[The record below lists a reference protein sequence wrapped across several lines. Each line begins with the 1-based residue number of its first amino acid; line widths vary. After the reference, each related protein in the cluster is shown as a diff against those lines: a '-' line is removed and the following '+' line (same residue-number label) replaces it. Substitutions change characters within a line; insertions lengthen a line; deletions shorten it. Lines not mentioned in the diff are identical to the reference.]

1 MIQRIIPKLPMR
13 NKSETKNFY
22 INQLGFVELENSDFE
37 YYLMVEKDNF
47 EIHFFE
53 FKDLNPL
60 ENYGQIYIR
69 TENIEELYKFI
80 KSKNIKTTVL
90 ELKLWKQKEFS
101 ILDPNHNLVTF
112 GQSVEIKKS
121 TM

>member
-22 INQLGFVELENSDFE
+22 IDQLGFVELENSDFE

-90 ELKLWKQKEFS
+90 ELKPWKQKEFS

-121 TM
+121 IM

>member
-22 INQLGFVELENSDFE
+22 IDQLGFVELENSDFE
-37 YYLMVEKDNF
+37 YYLMIEKDNF

-80 KSKNIKTTVL
+80 KSRNIKTTVL
-90 ELKLWKQKEFS
+90 ELKPWKQKEFS

-121 TM
+121 IM

>member
-80 KSKNIKTTVL
+80 KSRNIKTTVL
-90 ELKLWKQKEFS
+90 ELKPWKQKEFS

>member
-22 INQLGFVELENSDFE
+22 IDQLGFVELENSDFE
-37 YYLMVEKDNF
+37 YYLMIEKDNF

-80 KSKNIKTTVL
+80 KSRNIKTTVL
-90 ELKLWKQKEFS
+90 ELKPWKQK
-101 ILDPNHNLVTF
+101 
-112 GQSVEIKKS
+112 
-121 TM
+121 